1 MSILYLLFIRVKHK
15 FLNLYLLSINGFSCW
30 LYLLFIL
37 NFELVYLAIFTL
49 SLDCLIVY
57 IVGSKSW
64 DLTLIEQAR
73 NNINIDWYMLKLTK

>member
-1 MSILYLLFIRVKHK
+1 MLIIFTIYNEV
-15 FLNLYLLSINGFSCW
+15 
-30 LYLLFIL
+30 
-37 NFELVYLAIFTL
+37 ELVYLAIFTL

-73 NNINIDWYMLKLTK
+73 NNINIDWCMLKLTK